1 MSEKEKTS
9 ESAQHVVFEDWVKGQ
24 LGAWEEAMKR
34 TSQAWQAPMG
44 AAPSTNGDPVKG
56 PNSEEIG
63 KGLFEFFQ
71 ALSSIAG
78 TPKPGDFQS
87 AKSVPDMMLKMLQ
100 PLWGYSITLQKQ
112 WAEMTGATA
121 TGEPENMAE
130 LMKQMTKSFYD
141 TQGEDFR
148 KILNIPQL
156 GLNRYYQE
164 RFNKAIEKA
173 SDYQSALTG
182 FLQLL
187 MIPLEKAH
195 YGVQEEIAKME
206 KEGKAAIKDSKA
218 LYQLWIQK
226 LEDHY
231 MALLRSDDYMN
242 TLTETLNRL
251 HDYRAARAEFFMDLL
266 QNLPIHTNR
275 DMDELY
281 KDLHILKKRVKELE
295 RKVKRDAKR

>member
-9 ESAQHVVFEDWVKGQ
+9 NSAQHVVFEDWVKAQ
-24 LGAWEEAMKR
+24 TGAWEDALKR
-34 TSQAWQAPMG
+34 TAQVWQAPFG
-44 AAPSTNGDPVKG
+44 TASPIPGESGKQPSPD
-56 PNSEEIG
+56 EIG

-71 ALSSIAG
+71 TLSSIAG
-78 TPKPGDFQS
+78 TPKPKDFES
-87 AKSVPDMMLKMLQ
+87 ARSVPDMMLKVLQ
-100 PLWGYSITLQKQ
+100 PFWGYSIKLQQQ

-130 LMKQMTKSFYD
+130 LIKQMTKSFYD

-148 KILNIPQL
+148 KFLNVPQL

-164 RFNKAIEKA
+164 RQNKAIEKA
-173 SDYQSALTG
+173 TEFQSALTE

-187 MIPLEKAH
+187 MIPMEKSY

-206 KEGKAAIKDSKA
+206 KEGTAAIKDSRA
-218 LYQLWIQK
+218 LYQLWIKK

-242 TLTETLNRL
+242 TLRETLNKL
-251 HDYRAARAEFFMDLL
+251 HDFRAARAEFFMDQL
-266 QNLPIHTNR
+266 QNLPIPTNR

-295 RKVKRDAKR
+295 RKVKRNGK

>member
-9 ESAQHVVFEDWVKGQ
+9 NSAQHVVFEDWVKAQ
-24 LGAWEEAMKR
+24 TGAWEDALKQ
-34 TSQAWQAPMG
+34 TAHAWQAPFG
-44 AAPSTNGDPVKG
+44 TASPATGETGTQPG
-56 PNSEEIG
+56 PEEIG
-63 KGLFEFFQ
+63 KNLLEFFQ
-71 ALSSIAG
+71 ALSSAAG

-100 PLWGYSITLQKQ
+100 PFWGYSIKLQKQ

-130 LMKQMTKSFYD
+130 LAKQMTKNFYD
-141 TQGEDFR
+141 SQGEDFR
-148 KILNIPQL
+148 KILNVPQL

-173 SDYQSALTG
+173 SDFQSSLTS

-187 MIPLEKAH
+187 MIPMEKSY
-195 YGVQEEIAKME
+195 YGVQEEIAKLE
-206 KEGKAAIKDSKA
+206 KEGKAAIKDSRA

-242 TLTETLNRL
+242 TLRETLNSL
-251 HDYRAARAEFFMDLL
+251 HDFRAARAEFLMDIL
-266 QNLPIHTNR
+266 QNLPIPTNK

-281 KDLHILKKRVKELE
+281 KDLHVLKKRVKELE
-295 RKVKRDAKR
+295 RKVKKNGK

>member
-1 MSEKEKTS
+1 
-9 ESAQHVVFEDWVKGQ
+9 VFEDWVKSQ
-24 LGAWEEAMKR
+24 TGAWEDALKR
-34 TSQAWQAPMG
+34 TAQIWQAPLG
-44 AAPSTNGDPVKG
+44 AASSADGDPVKG
-56 PNSEEIG
+56 PDPEEIG

-100 PLWGYSITLQKQ
+100 PLWGYSIKLQKQ

-121 TGEPENMAE
+121 TGEPENMAA
-130 LMKQMTKSFYD
+130 LAKQMTKAFYD
-141 TQGEDFR
+141 SQGEDFR
-148 KILNIPQL
+148 KILNVPQL

-164 RFNKAIEKA
+164 RQNKAIEKA
-173 SDYQSALTG
+173 SEFQSALTE

-187 MIPLEKAH
+187 MIPMEKSY
-195 YGVQEEIAKME
+195 YGVQEEIAKLE
-206 KEGKAAIKDSKA
+206 KEGKAAIKDSRA
-218 LYQLWIQK
+218 LYQLWVLK

-242 TLTETLNRL
+242 TLRQTLNSL
-251 HDYRAARAEFFMDLL
+251 HDFRAARAEFFMDQL
-266 QNLPIHTNR
+266 QNLPIPTNR

-295 RKVKRDAKR
+295 RKVKRNGK

>member
-1 MSEKEKTS
+1 M
-9 ESAQHVVFEDWVKGQ
+9 
-24 LGAWEEAMKR
+24 
-34 TSQAWQAPMG
+34 
-44 AAPSTNGDPVKG
+44 
-56 PNSEEIG
+56 
-63 KGLFEFFQ
+63 
-71 ALSSIAG
+71 AG

-100 PLWGYSITLQKQ
+100 PLWGYSIKIQKQ

-121 TGEPENMAE
+121 TGESENMAE
-130 LMKQMTKSFYD
+130 LAKQMTKTFYEA
-141 TQGEDFR
+141 QGEDFR
-148 KILNIPQL
+148 KILNVPQL

-164 RFNKAIEKA
+164 RQNKAIEKA
-173 SDYQSALTG
+173 SEFQSALTE
-182 FLQLL
+182 FLQML

-231 MALLRSDDYMN
+231 MALLRSDEYMN
-242 TLTETLNRL
+242 TLRGTLNSL
-251 HDYRAARAEFFMDLL
+251 HDFRAARAEFFMDQL
-266 QNLPIHTNR
+266 QNLPIPTNKE
-275 DMDELY
+275 MDELY
-281 KDLHILKKRVKELE
+281 KDLYILKKRVKELE

>member
-9 ESAQHVVFEDWVKGQ
+9 ESAQNVVFGDWVQ
-24 LGAWEEAMKR
+24 SQAAAWEEAVKR
-34 TSQAWQAPMG
+34 TAQAWQVPLG
-44 AAPSTNGDPVKG
+44 AVPGSAGEPGKQPTPD
-56 PNSEEIG
+56 EIG

-71 ALSSIAG
+71 ALSSITG

-87 AKSVPDMMLKMLQ
+87 AKSVPDLMVKMLQ
-100 PLWGYSITLQKQ
+100 PFWGYSIKLQKQ

-130 LMKQMTKSFYD
+130 IVKQMTKTFYD
-141 TQGEDFR
+141 GQAEDFR
-148 KILNIPQL
+148 KILNVPQL

-173 SDYQSALTG
+173 SDYQSALTE

-187 MIPLEKAH
+187 MIPVEKSYYA
-195 YGVQEEIAKME
+195 VQEEIAKLE
-206 KEGKAAIKDSKA
+206 KEGKAAIKDSRG

-242 TLTETLNRL
+242 TLRETLNCL

-266 QNLPIHTNR
+266 QNLPIPTNK

>member
-9 ESAQHVVFEDWVKGQ
+9 EGAQHVVFEDWVKAQ
-24 LGAWEEAMKR
+24 TGAWEEAWKR
-34 TSQAWQAPMG
+34 TSQALQ
-44 AAPSTNGDPVKG
+44 STLGIASPIPTEPGKEAG
-56 PNSEEIG
+56 PEEVG
-63 KGLFEFFQ
+63 KGVLEFFQ
-71 ALSSIAG
+71 SLSSIAG
-78 TPKPGDFQS
+78 APKPGDIQS
-87 AKSVPDMMLKMLQ
+87 AKSVPDMMLKVLQ
-100 PLWGYSITLQKQ
+100 PFWSYSIKLQKQ

-130 LMKQMTKSFYD
+130 FVKQTTKTFYES
-141 TQGEDFR
+141 QAEDLR
-148 KILNIPQL
+148 KILNVPQL

-164 RFNKAIEKA
+164 RVNKAIEKA
-173 SDYQSALTG
+173 SDYQSALTE

-187 MIPLEKAH
+187 MIPVEKSY

-206 KEGKAAIKDSKA
+206 KEGKAAIKDSRA

-242 TLTETLNRL
+242 TRTETLNKL
-251 HDYRAARAEFFMDLL
+251 HDFRAARAEFFMDLL
-266 QNLPIHTNR
+266 QNLPIPTNR

-281 KDLHILKKRVKELE
+281 KDLHVLKKRVKELE
-295 RKVKRDAKR
+295 RKVKRNGK

>member
-9 ESAQHVVFEDWVKGQ
+9 QSAQNVVFADWVQKQ
-24 LGAWEEAMKR
+24 TLAWEEAVKR
-34 TSQAWQAPMG
+34 TAQAWQAPLG
-44 AAPSTNGDPVKG
+44 PVPGSAGDPGKQ
-56 PNSEEIG
+56 PNPEEIG

-78 TPKPGDFQS
+78 APKPGDIQG
-87 AKSVPDMMLKMLQ
+87 AKSVPDMMVKVLQ
-100 PLWGYSITLQKQ
+100 PFWGYSIKLQKQ

-121 TGEPENMAE
+121 AGEPENMAE
-130 LMKQMTKSFYD
+130 LVKQMTKTFYES
-141 TQGEDFR
+141 QAEDFR
-148 KILNIPQL
+148 KFLNVPQL

-173 SDYQSALTG
+173 SDYQSALTE

-187 MIPLEKAH
+187 LIPVEKAY

-206 KEGKAAIKDSKA
+206 KEGKAAVKDSRA

-231 MALLRSDDYMN
+231 MSLLRSDDYMN
-242 TLTETLNRL
+242 TLTETLNKL
-251 HDYRAARAEFFMDLL
+251 HDFRAARAEFFMDLL
-266 QNLPIHTNR
+266 QNLPIPTNR

-281 KDLHILKKRVKELE
+281 KDLHLLKKRVKELE
-295 RKVKRDAKR
+295 RKVKRNGK

>member
-1 MSEKEKTS
+1 MIEKEKTA
-9 ESAQHVVFEDWVKGQ
+9 ESAQSVVFADWVKSQ
-24 LGAWEEAMKR
+24 VGAWEEAMKR
-34 TSQAWQAPMG
+34 TAQAWQAPVG
-44 AAPSTNGDPVKG
+44 AAPEIAGEPGKQPG
-56 PNSEEIG
+56 PDEIG
-63 KGLFEFFQ
+63 KGIFEFFQ

-100 PLWGYSITLQKQ
+100 PFWGYSIKLQKQ

-130 LMKQMTKSFYD
+130 VIKQMTKTLYD
-141 TQGEDFR
+141 AQGEDFR
-148 KILNIPQL
+148 KILNVPQL

-173 SDYQSALTG
+173 SDFQSALTG

-231 MALLRSDDYMN
+231 MQLLRSDDYMN

-251 HDYRAARAEFFMDLL
+251 HDFRAARSEFFMDLL
-266 QNLPIHTNR
+266 QNLPIPTNR

>member
-9 ESAQHVVFEDWVKGQ
+9 NSPQNVVFEDWVKSQ
-24 LGAWEEAMKR
+24 TGAWEDAWKR
-34 TSQAWQAPMG
+34 TSQAWQAPFG
-44 AAPSTNGDPVKG
+44 ATPSADGDPVKG
-56 PNSEEIG
+56 ANPEEIG

-87 AKSVPDMMLKMLQ
+87 AKSVPDMLLKMLQ
-100 PLWGYSITLQKQ
+100 PLWGYSIKLQKQ

-121 TGEPENMAE
+121 TGEPENMAA
-130 LMKQMTKSFYD
+130 LVKQMTKSFYD
-141 TQGEDFR
+141 AQGEDFR
-148 KILNIPQL
+148 KILNVPQL

-164 RFNKAIEKA
+164 RQNKAIEKA
-173 SDYQSALTG
+173 SEFQSALTE

-187 MIPLEKAH
+187 MIPMEKSY
-195 YGVQEEIAKME
+195 YGVQEEIAKLE
-206 KEGKAAIKDSKA
+206 KEGKAAIKDSRA

-242 TLTETLNRL
+242 TLRQTLNSL
-251 HDYRAARAEFFMDLL
+251 HDFRAARAEFFMDQL
-266 QNLPIHTNR
+266 QNLPIPTNR

-295 RKVKRDAKR
+295 RKVKRNGK

>member
-1 MSEKEKTS
+1 MSEQEKS
-9 ESAQHVVFEDWVKGQ
+9 QESAQNVVYADWVKSQ
-24 LGAWEEAMKR
+24 VGAWEEAVKR
-34 TSQAWQAPMG
+34 TAQAWQAPLH
-44 AAPSTNGDPVKG
+44 AAPEGDGEPAKQ
-56 PNSEEIG
+56 PTPDEIG
-63 KGLFEFFQ
+63 KGLLEFFQ

-87 AKSVPDMMLKMLQ
+87 AKSIPDLMVKMLQ
-100 PLWGYSITLQKQ
+100 PFWGYSIKLQKQ

-121 TGEPENMAE
+121 TGEPEN
-130 LMKQMTKSFYD
+130 
-141 TQGEDFR
+141 R
-148 KILNIPQL
+148 KILNVPQL

-173 SDYQSALTG
+173 SDYQSALTE

-187 MIPLEKAH
+187 MIPVEKSYYA
-195 YGVQEEIAKME
+195 VQEEIAKLE
-206 KEGKAAIKDSKA
+206 KEGKAAIKDSRG

-242 TLTETLNRL
+242 TLRETLNCL

-266 QNLPIHTNR
+266 QNLPIPTNK

>member
-1 MSEKEKTS
+1 MIEKEKTQ
-9 ESAQHVVFEDWVKGQ
+9 ESAQGVVFADWVKSQ
-24 LGAWEEAMKR
+24 VGAWEEAVKR
-34 TSQAWQAPMG
+34 TAQAWQAPLGDAPGG
-44 AAPSTNGDPVKG
+44 AGEPGKQPG
-56 PNSEEIG
+56 PDEIG
-63 KGLFEFFQ
+63 KGVLEFFQ
-71 ALSSIAG
+71 ALSAIAG

-87 AKSVPDMMLKMLQ
+87 AKSVPDLMVKMLQ
-100 PLWGYSITLQKQ
+100 PFWGYSIKLQKQ

-130 LMKQMTKSFYD
+130 IVKQMTKTFYD
-141 TQGEDFR
+141 GQAEDFR
-148 KILNIPQL
+148 KILNVPQL

-173 SDYQSALTG
+173 SDYQSALTE

-187 MIPLEKAH
+187 MIPVEKSYYA
-195 YGVQEEIAKME
+195 VQEEIAKLE
-206 KEGKAAIKDSKA
+206 KEGKAANQDSRA

-242 TLTETLNRL
+242 TLRETLNCL

-266 QNLPIHTNR
+266 QNLPIPTNK

>member
-1 MSEKEKTS
+1 MNENEKIRDNAQFQEWSEM
-9 ESAQHVVFEDWVKGQ
+9 Q

-34 TSQAWQAPMG
+34 TAQVWQAPVG
-44 AAPSTNGDPVKG
+44 AAPENAGETGRQPG
-56 PNSEEIG
+56 PDEIG

-71 ALSSIAG
+71 ALSSMAG

-100 PLWGYSITLQKQ
+100 PFWGYSIKLQKQ
-112 WAEMTGATA
+112 FAEMTGATA

-130 LMKQMTKSFYD
+130 IVKQMTKSFYD
-141 TQGEDFR
+141 AQGEDFR
-148 KILNIPQL
+148 KILNVPQL

-173 SDYQSALTG
+173 SDFQSALTEY
-182 FLQLL
+182 LQLL
-187 MIPLEKAH
+187 MIPVEKSYYA
-195 YGVQEEIAKME
+195 VQEEIARME
-206 KEGKAAIKDSKA
+206 KEGKAAIKDSRA

-231 MALLRSDDYMN
+231 MQLLRSEDYMN
-242 TLTETLNRL
+242 TLRETLNCL
-251 HDYRAARAEFFMDLL
+251 HDYRAARSEFFMDLL
-266 QNLPIHTNR
+266 QNLPIPTNK

>member
-1 MSEKEKTS
+1 MSEREKTS
-9 ESAQHVVFEDWVKGQ
+9 DSAQHVVFEDWVKGQ

-44 AAPSTNGDPVKG
+44 AAPSADGDPAKG
-56 PNSEEIG
+56 PNPEEIG

-78 TPKPGDFQS
+78 TPKPGDFQA

-100 PLWGYSITLQKQ
+100 PLWGYSIKLQKQ

-141 TQGEDFR
+141 AQGEDFR
-148 KILNIPQL
+148 KILNVPQL

-164 RFNKAIEKA
+164 RQNKAIEKA
-173 SDYQSALTG
+173 SEFQSALTE

-195 YGVQEEIAKME
+195 YGVQEEIAKLE

-231 MALLRSDDYMN
+231 MALLRSDEYMN
-242 TLTETLNRL
+242 TLRGTLNSL
-251 HDYRAARAEFFMDLL
+251 HDFRAARSEFFMDLL
-266 QNLPIHTNR
+266 QNLPIPTNKE
-275 DMDELY
+275 MDELY
-281 KDLHILKKRVKELE
+281 KDLYILKKRVKELE

>member
-1 MSEKEKTS
+1 MSEKGKTP
-9 ESAQHVVFEDWVKGQ
+9 ESAQSVVFADWVQ
-24 LGAWEEAMKR
+24 RQTLAWEESIKR
-34 TSQAWQAPMG
+34 TAQAWQAPLG
-44 AAPSTNGDPVKG
+44 AVPGSDGEPGKQPTPD
-56 PNSEEIG
+56 EIG

-78 TPKPGDFQS
+78 TPKPGDIQA

-100 PLWGYSITLQKQ
+100 PFWGYSIKLQKQ

-130 LMKQMTKSFYD
+130 IVKQMTKTFYD
-141 TQGEDFR
+141 GQAEDFR
-148 KILNIPQL
+148 KILNVPQL

-173 SDYQSALTG
+173 SDYQSALTE

-187 MIPLEKAH
+187 MIPVEKSYYA
-195 YGVQEEIAKME
+195 VQEEIAKME
-206 KEGKAAIKDSKA
+206 KEGKAAVKDSKA

-242 TLTETLNRL
+242 TLTETLNKL
-251 HDYRAARAEFFMDLL
+251 HDYRAARAEFFMDIL
-266 QNLPIHTNR
+266 QNLPIPTNR

-281 KDLHILKKRVKELE
+281 RDLHILKKRVKELE
-295 RKVKRDAKR
+295 RKVKRNGK

>member
-9 ESAQHVVFEDWVKGQ
+9 DSSQHVMYADWVKGQ
-24 LGAWEEAMKR
+24 LGTWEQAWKQTA
-34 TSQAWQAPMG
+34 QAWQAPMG
-44 AAPSTNGDPVKG
+44 AAPSADGDPVKG
-56 PNSEEIG
+56 PGPEEIG

-71 ALSSIAG
+71 TLSSISG

-100 PLWGYSITLQKQ
+100 PFWGYSIKLQKQ

-141 TQGEDFR
+141 AQGEDFR
-148 KILNIPQL
+148 KILNVPQL

-173 SDYQSALTG
+173 SDFQSALTE

-218 LYQLWIQK
+218 LYQLWVQK

-266 QNLPIHTNR
+266 QNLPIPTNKE
-275 DMDELY
+275 MDELY
-281 KDLHILKKRVKELE
+281 KDLYILKKRVKELE

>member
-1 MSEKEKTS
+1 MSEKEKS
-9 ESAQHVVFEDWVKGQ
+9 AESAQSVVFSDWVQ
-24 LGAWEEAMKR
+24 RQTLAWEEAIKR
-34 TSQAWQAPMG
+34 TAQAWQAPLSTAPGG
-44 AAPSTNGDPVKG
+44 AGEPGKQPTPD
-56 PNSEEIG
+56 EIG

-87 AKSVPDMMLKMLQ
+87 AKSVPDLMLRVLQ
-100 PLWGYSITLQKQ
+100 PFWGYSIKLQKQ

-130 LMKQMTKSFYD
+130 VAKQMTKIFYEG
-141 TQGEDFR
+141 QAEDFR
-148 KILNIPQL
+148 KILNVPQL

-173 SDYQSALTG
+173 SDYQSALTE

-187 MIPLEKAH
+187 MIPVEKSYYA
-195 YGVQEEIAKME
+195 VQEEIAKLE
-206 KEGKAAIKDSKA
+206 KEGKAAIKDSRA

-242 TLTETLNRL
+242 TLRETLNCL

-266 QNLPIHTNR
+266 QNLPIPTNKE
-275 DMDELY
+275 MDELY

-295 RKVKRDAKR
+295 RKVKRDGKR

>member
-1 MSEKEKTS
+1 MSEQEKTQQ
-9 ESAQHVVFEDWVKGQ
+9 SAQNVVYADWVKSQ
-24 LGAWEEAMKR
+24 VGAWEEAVKR
-34 TSQAWQAPMG
+34 TAQAWQAPLH
-44 AAPSTNGDPVKG
+44 AAPEGDGEPAKQ
-56 PNSEEIG
+56 PTPDEIG

-71 ALSSIAG
+71 ALSAIAG

-87 AKSVPDMMLKMLQ
+87 AKSVPDLMVKMLQ
-100 PLWGYSITLQKQ
+100 PFWGYSIKLQKQ

-130 LMKQMTKSFYD
+130 LVKQMTKTFYD
-141 TQGEDFR
+141 AQGEDFR
-148 KILNIPQL
+148 KILNVPQL

-164 RFNKAIEKA
+164 RFNKAVEKA
-173 SDYQSALTG
+173 SDFQSALTE

-187 MIPLEKAH
+187 MIPVEKSYYA
-195 YGVQEEIAKME
+195 VQEEIAKLE
-206 KEGKAAIKDSKA
+206 KEGKAAIKDSRA

-231 MALLRSDDYMN
+231 MQLLRSEDYMN
-242 TLTETLNRL
+242 TLRETLNCL
-251 HDYRAARAEFFMDLL
+251 HDYRAARSEFFMDLL
-266 QNLPIHTNR
+266 QNLPIPTNK

>member
-1 MSEKEKTS
+1 MMSEKEKTS
-9 ESAQHVVFEDWVKGQ
+9 DSAQHVVFEDWVKTQ
-24 LGAWEEAMKR
+24 TVAWEDAMKR
-34 TSQAWQAPMG
+34 TAQAWQVPLG
-44 AAPSTNGDPVKG
+44 VVSPVSGEEGKQPG
-56 PNSEEIG
+56 PDEIG
-63 KGLFEFFQ
+63 KNLLEFFQ
-71 ALSSIAG
+71 ALSSMAG

-100 PLWGYSITLQKQ
+100 PLWGYSIKLQQ
-112 WAEMTGATA
+112 QFAEMTGATA

-130 LMKQMTKSFYD
+130 LVKQMTKSFYD
-141 TQGEDFR
+141 AQGEDFR
-148 KILNIPQL
+148 KILNVPQL

-164 RFNKAIEKA
+164 RQNKAIEKA
-173 SDYQSALTG
+173 SDFQSALTE

-206 KEGKAAIKDSKA
+206 KEGKAAIKDSRA

-251 HDYRAARAEFFMDLL
+251 HDFRAARAEFFMDLL
-266 QNLPIHTNR
+266 QNLPIPTNR

-295 RKVKRDAKR
+295 RKVKRNGK

>member
-9 ESAQHVVFEDWVKGQ
+9 ESAQHVVFADWVKGQ
-24 LGAWEEAMKR
+24 VGAWEEAMKR
-34 TSQAWQAPMG
+34 TSQVWQAPFD
-44 AAPSTNGDPVKG
+44 AVSPVPGEPGKG
-56 PNSEEIG
+56 PNPEEIG
-63 KGLFEFFQ
+63 KGLLEFFQ

-78 TPKPGDFQS
+78 TPKPGDFQA

-100 PLWGYSITLQKQ
+100 PFWGYSIKLQKQ
-112 WAEMTGATA
+112 FAEMTGATA

-130 LMKQMTKSFYD
+130 LVKQMTKSFYD
-141 TQGEDFR
+141 AQGEDFR
-148 KILNIPQL
+148 KILNVPQL

-164 RFNKAIEKA
+164 RQNKAIEKA
-173 SDYQSALTG
+173 SEFQSALTE
-182 FLQLL
+182 FLQML

-195 YGVQEEIAKME
+195 YGVQEEIAKLE

-231 MALLRSDDYMN
+231 MALLRSDEYMN
-242 TLTETLNRL
+242 TLRGTLNSL
-251 HDYRAARAEFFMDLL
+251 HDFRAARSEFFMDLM
-266 QNLPIHTNR
+266 QNLPIPTNKE
-275 DMDELY
+275 MDELY
-281 KDLHILKKRVKELE
+281 KDLYILKKRVKELE

>member
-1 MSEKEKTS
+1 MPLKQT
-9 ESAQHVVFEDWVKGQ
+9 A
-24 LGAWEEAMKR
+24 
-34 TSQAWQAPMG
+34 QAWQVPFG
-44 AAPSTNGDPVKG
+44 AASPVPGEQEKQPG
-56 PNSEEIG
+56 PDEIG
-63 KGLFEFFQ
+63 KNLLDFFQ

-100 PLWGYSITLQKQ
+100 PLWGYSIKLQKQ
-112 WAEMTGATA
+112 FAEMTGATA
-121 TGEPENMAE
+121 TGEQENMAE
-130 LMKQMTKSFYD
+130 LAKQMTKTFYES
-141 TQGEDFR
+141 QGEDFR
-148 KILNIPQL
+148 KILNVPQL

-164 RFNKAIEKA
+164 RQNKAIEKA
-173 SDYQSALTG
+173 SEFQSALTE

-187 MIPLEKAH
+187 MIPMEKSY
-195 YGVQEEIAKME
+195 YGVQEEIAKLE
-206 KEGKAAIKDSKA
+206 KEGKAAIKDSRA

-242 TLTETLNRL
+242 TLRETLNSL
-251 HDYRAARAEFFMDLL
+251 HDFRAARAEFFMDQL
-266 QNLPIHTNR
+266 QNLPIPTNR

-295 RKVKRDAKR
+295 RKVKRDGK

>member
-9 ESAQHVVFEDWVKGQ
+9 ENAQNVVFADWVQ
-24 LGAWEEAMKR
+24 SQTAAWEEAVKR
-34 TSQAWQAPMG
+34 TAQVWQVPLG
-44 AAPSTNGDPVKG
+44 AAPGSDGEPGKQ
-56 PNSEEIG
+56 PNPEEIG

-78 TPKPGDFQS
+78 APKPGDFQT

-100 PLWGYSITLQKQ
+100 PLWGYSIKLQKQ
-112 WAEMTGATA
+112 LAEMTGATA
-121 TGEPENMAE
+121 AGEPENMAE
-130 LMKQMTKSFYD
+130 LIKQMTKTFYES
-141 TQGEDFR
+141 QAEDFR
-148 KILNIPQL
+148 KFLNVPQL

-173 SDYQSALTG
+173 SDYQSALTE

-187 MIPLEKAH
+187 LIPVEKSY
-195 YGVQEEIAKME
+195 YGVQEEIARME
-206 KEGKAAIKDSKA
+206 KEGKAAVKDSRA

-231 MALLRSDDYMN
+231 MSLLRSDDYMN
-242 TLTETLNRL
+242 TLTETLNKL
-251 HDYRAARAEFFMDLL
+251 HDFRAARAEYFMDLL
-266 QNLPIHTNR
+266 QNLPIPTNR

>member
-1 MSEKEKTS
+1 MSEQEKTQQ
-9 ESAQHVVFEDWVKGQ
+9 SAQNVVYADWVKSQ
-24 LGAWEEAMKR
+24 VGAWEEAVKR
-34 TSQAWQAPMG
+34 TAQAWQAPLHT
-44 AAPSTNGDPVKG
+44 APGGDGEPAKQ
-56 PNSEEIG
+56 PTPDEIG

-71 ALSSIAG
+71 ALSSIVG
-78 TPKPGDFQS
+78 TPRPGDFQT
-87 AKSVPDMMLKMLQ
+87 AKSVPDLMVKMLQ
-100 PLWGYSITLQKQ
+100 PFWGYSIKLQKQ

-130 LMKQMTKSFYD
+130 IVKQMTKTFYEG
-141 TQGEDFR
+141 QAEDFR
-148 KILNIPQL
+148 KILNVPQL

-173 SDYQSALTG
+173 SDYQSALTE

-187 MIPLEKAH
+187 MIPVEKSYYA
-195 YGVQEEIAKME
+195 VQEEIARME
-206 KEGKAAIKDSKA
+206 KEGKAAIKDSRA

-242 TLTETLNRL
+242 TLRETLNCL

-266 QNLPIHTNR
+266 QNLPIPTNK

>member
-1 MSEKEKTS
+1 MSEKEKS
-9 ESAQHVVFEDWVKGQ
+9 QQSAQNVVYADWVKSQ
-24 LGAWEEAMKR
+24 VGAWEEAVKR
-34 TSQAWQAPMG
+34 TAQAWQVPLG
-44 AAPSTNGDPVKG
+44 AAPGADGEPAKPPDPD
-56 PNSEEIG
+56 EIG
-63 KGLFEFFQ
+63 KGLVEFFQ
-71 ALSSIAG
+71 ALSSIVG
-78 TPKPGDFQS
+78 TPRPGDFQS
-87 AKSVPDMMLKMLQ
+87 AKSVPDLMVKMLQ
-100 PLWGYSITLQKQ
+100 PFWGYSIKLQKQ

-121 TGEPENMAE
+121 AGEPENMAE
-130 LMKQMTKSFYD
+130 IVKQMTKTFYD
-141 TQGEDFR
+141 GQAEDFR
-148 KILNIPQL
+148 KILNVPQL

-173 SDYQSALTG
+173 SDYQSALTE

-187 MIPLEKAH
+187 MIPVEKSYYA
-195 YGVQEEIAKME
+195 VQEEIAKLE
-206 KEGKAAIKDSKA
+206 KEGKAAIKDSRG

-242 TLTETLNRL
+242 TLRETLNCL

-266 QNLPIHTNR
+266 QNLPIPTNK